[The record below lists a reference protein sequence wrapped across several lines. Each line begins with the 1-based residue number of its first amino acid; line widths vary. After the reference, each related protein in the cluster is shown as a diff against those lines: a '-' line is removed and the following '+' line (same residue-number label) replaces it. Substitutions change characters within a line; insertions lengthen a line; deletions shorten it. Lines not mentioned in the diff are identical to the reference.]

1 MVLGLLFFACQDS
14 LDLTAFPS
22 SLNFGEVDFHQP
34 MPDGGFSPLELSL
47 TNTGE
52 KDIDLTV
59 VNFDFERLCLEGYT
73 NTPASLSSLSPSS
86 NFILLVSVCGY
97 IEEAGERDDLLEGSI
112 DIDYG
117 ADELLSI
124 QWSFTPVLNIS
135 TDTGN

>member
-1 MVLGLLFFACQDS
+1 MVFGLLLLACQNN

-22 SLNFGEVDFHQP
+22 NLTFGDVDFYQP
-34 MPDGGFSPLELSL
+34 MPDGGYSPLELSL

-52 KDIDLTV
+52 KEVDLEILT
-59 VNFDFERLCLEGYT
+59 FDFERLCLEGYT
-73 NTPASLSSLSPSS
+73 SVPVPLNSLSPSS

-117 ADELLSI
+117 GDELLSVP
-124 QWSFTPVLNIS
+124 WSFTPVLNIS
-135 TDTGN
+135 NDTGN